1 MRTAKYLTEIV
12 GCSSFAGTEC
22 LLVIAGKIDFAAVVS
37 ELLTVSITGIVVR
50 ISHPEQNVCRSILV
64 DETDIGRVS
73 HISLLGAVH
82 YKQSFADSSHY
93 MQAVAGNFDAKI
105 SVASKLVLTAG
116 GVVLS
121 RLSWACASEDSQ
133 LAGCRDSERAVKVKV
148 KVKTTAETN
157 MARGDSDGEPN
168 NYHHC

>member
-1 MRTAKYLTEIV
+1 M
-12 GCSSFAGTEC
+12 
-22 LLVIAGKIDFAAVVS
+22 
-37 ELLTVSITGIVVR
+37 TGIAVR
-50 ISHPEQNVCRSILV
+50 ISQSEQNVSRIVLV
-64 DETDIGRVS
+64 DGTDIRKVS
-73 HISLLGAVH
+73 HFFVVLGTVH
-82 YKQSFADSSHY
+82 YRQSVADSSHY

-148 KVKTTAETN
+148 KVKVKTTAETN